1 MSESNLNK
9 DYRSDSN
16 PVKNT
21 RSDTNPN
28 KKIKIIERELSKVL
42 ERERDFEESDFEID
56 EFDYFIKSEPYTNSI
71 GTFDEDWIADEDIV
85 KAKHILKESK
95 EISSFAYK
103 KLNLLL
109 TQKFYG
115 DNDCFPRQASYL
127 LNQCLRAGTK
137 AFEEA
142 KEIVIQKGLHIVSN
156 ELLN

>member
-1 MSESNLNK
+1 MSESNLHK
-9 DYRSDSN
+9 DNRSDSN

-28 KKIKIIERELSKVL
+28 KNIKIIERELSKVL
-42 ERERDFEESDFEID
+42 ERERDFDESDFEID
-56 EFDYFIKSEPYTNSI
+56 KFDYFIKSEPYTNSI

-95 EISSFAYK
+95 EISSIANK
-103 KLNLLL
+103 KWILLL

-127 LNQCLRAGTK
+127 LNQCLRTGTE

-142 KEIVIQKGLHIVSN
+142 KEIVIQKGFHIVSN
-156 ELLN
+156 EFFN